1 MPSTYKPPKE
11 RRKKAPVK
19 HIAVS
24 VEARQAYENTIRE
37 RDQRGR
43 DHTQFLPEEHKGKR

>member
-1 MPSTYKPPKE
+1 MPSTFKPPKD

-19 HIAVS
+19 RIAIS
-24 VEARQAYENTIRE
+24 AEARQAYEDTIRE

-43 DHTQFLPEEHKGKR
+43 DHTQFLPEEHKTRR